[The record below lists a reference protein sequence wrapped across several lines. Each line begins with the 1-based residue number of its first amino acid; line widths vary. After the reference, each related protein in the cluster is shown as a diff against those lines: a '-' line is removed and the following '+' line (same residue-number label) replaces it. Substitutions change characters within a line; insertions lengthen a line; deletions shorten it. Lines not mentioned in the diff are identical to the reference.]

1 MAKSTYTRGDIP
13 PPLFPEHQDYSV
25 DGDSYFFGTLAVDSE
40 GEYAVDSDGAYAVS
54 IDDDSEWHRVDNT
67 GALIETDASSDI
79 ISTITM
85 CDICGT
91 IFDNHWKPT
100 TRGRRKVCRLCLDK
114 DA

>member
-13 PPLFPEHQDYSV
+13 APLFPEHPDYSI
-25 DGDSYFFGTLAVDSE
+25 DGDSYAWGTLAVDSE
-40 GEYAVDSDGAYAVS
+40 GEYAVDSEGEYAVVV
-54 IDDDSEWHRVDNT
+54 DDDSVWNRFDSA
-67 GALIETDASSDI
+67 GALVETDSSADI
-79 ISTITM
+79 ISTLTM

-100 TRGRRKVCRLCLDK
+100 KRGRRKVCRLCLDK

>member
-13 PPLFPEHQDYSV
+13 PPLFPEHVDHDV
-25 DGDSYFFGTLAVDSE
+25 DGDSYFWGTLAVDSE
-40 GEYAVDSDGAYAVS
+40 GEYAVDVNGEYAVS
-54 IDDDSEWHRVDNT
+54 VDDGSEWHRVDNT
-67 GALIETDASSDI
+67 GALIETEASSDI

-91 IFDNHWKPT
+91 IFNNHWKPT
-100 TRGRRKVCRLCLDK
+100 TRGRLKVCRLCLDK